1 MRAHPTPHSSRA
13 GRRLAG
19 AALTVAVTGITTTTV
34 FAADADNIEVAPS
47 PARAGATVT
56 LSTVACGPGG
66 SAGVDASSLGA
77 GILGLDPQD
86 AESGTAQGTLRI
98 PADTKPG
105 NYAVGGSCTDGQEL
119 TGTIVVGDKQRMAQ
133 EERKERKEEDAPAK
147 EKPAAGKGEQ
157 DADGAQQQPHDPAG
171 ERDMHQGKGE
181 APNHET
187 PGHEAPGHEAPD
199 RQAPGH
205 EAPDHH
211 AQVPH
216 HEGQAHEGR
225 THDRGEGPHA
235 VDPRADRH
243 GAMPHGRV
251 HTGVGG
257 ATDGMSTAQ
266 LAGGSAALTAAAG
279 SVLYLRRRSR
289 TSGY

>member
-34 FAADADNIEVAPS
+34 FAADAGNIEVDPS

-56 LSTVACGPGG
+56 LSTIACGPGG
-66 SAGVDASSLGA
+66 SAGVDASSLGV

-133 EERKERKEEDAPAK
+133 EEGKEHQEEDAPAK
-147 EKPAAGKGEQ
+147 EQSTAGKGEQ
-157 DADGAQQQPHDPAG
+157 GADGAAPHQPHDPAG
-171 ERDMHQGKGE
+171 DRDMHQGKGE
-181 APNHET
+181 AP
-187 PGHEAPGHEAPD
+187 GHEAPRHEAPD
-199 RQAPGH
+199 H
-205 EAPDHH
+205 KAPDHH
-211 AQVPH
+211 AQAPH
-216 HEGQAHEGR
+216 HEGQPGEGQPHDR
-225 THDRGEGPHA
+225 DEGHDRGKGHHA

-266 LAGGSAALTAAAG
+266 LAGGSAALAAAAG